1 MIKTIAL
8 WGFAASFAAACVI
21 NVQLWGEV
29 KKLELE
35 RAVYIET
42 IKNYNAAFTELRQQ
56 LKPQPPTNLRIV
68 PNPMAR

>member
-8 WGFAASFAAACVI
+8 WGFAASFGATCVI
-21 NVQLWGEV
+21 NVQLWAEI

-42 IKNYNAAFTELRQQ
+42 LKNYNTVYIELRQQ
-56 LKPQPPTNLRIV
+56 LKPQPPTNLRV
-68 PNPMAR
+68 TP